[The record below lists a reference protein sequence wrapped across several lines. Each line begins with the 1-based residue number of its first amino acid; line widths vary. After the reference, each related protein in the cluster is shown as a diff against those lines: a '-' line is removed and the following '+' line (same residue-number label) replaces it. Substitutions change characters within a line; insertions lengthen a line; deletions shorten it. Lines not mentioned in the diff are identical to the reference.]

1 MSVDLHVTSV
11 KGSRHLLLDT
21 VLGSMGEQSKPGR
34 KPRVT
39 DEEVLTVLRE
49 TGDPVLSTAE
59 VAEEL
64 PIQRRATLTRLQRLA
79 ENDVLARKR
88 TGGRNTIWWLAN
100 NELPLSGRGPEE
112 ILTELET
119 FLDERKESSVP
130 LPSAEAVQDDYHA
143 RRHRK
148 NLERLAADE

>member
-1 MSVDLHVTSV
+1 MS
-11 KGSRHLLLDT
+11 
-21 VLGSMGEQSKPGR
+21 EQSKPGR

-100 NELPLSGRGPEE
+100 DEPLLSSRDPEE

-119 FLDERKESSVP
+119 FLAEREEPGAP